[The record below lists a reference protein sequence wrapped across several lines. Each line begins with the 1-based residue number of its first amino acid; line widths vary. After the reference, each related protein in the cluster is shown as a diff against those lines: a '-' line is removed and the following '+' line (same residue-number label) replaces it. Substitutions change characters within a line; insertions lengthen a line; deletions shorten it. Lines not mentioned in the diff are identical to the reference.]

1 MAHIKVEEGVP
12 GIRSLVLFRPET
24 GKPLYDLV
32 QVLLRGQSPLS
43 EAERELIA
51 AYVSYRNNCM
61 FCMSS
66 HAAAA
71 RCLYGEEKNI
81 VDDVL
86 KDMQHSNVSDKMKAL
101 LNIAGKVQ
109 ILGKEVKPED
119 IIAARN
125 LGADDRDI
133 HDTVLIAAAFSMF
146 NRYVDGLASFTP
158 TDAATYE
165 EMGKRMAKGYTLP
178 QQVKTSS
185 L

>member
-1 MAHIKVEEGVP
+1 MAHIKVEESVP

-24 GKPLYDLV
+24 GKPLYELA
-32 QVLLRGQSPLS
+32 QVLLRGPSPLT

-51 AYVSYRNNCM
+51 AYVSYRNDCM
-61 FCMSS
+61 FCTNS

-71 RCLYGEEKNI
+71 RCLYGDEKNT

-86 KDMQHSNVSDKMKAL
+86 KDMERAAVSNKLKAL

-109 ILGKEVKPED
+109 VMGKKVTPED
-119 IIAARN
+119 IAAARL
-125 LGADDRDI
+125 LGADDREI
-133 HDTVLIAAAFSMF
+133 HDTVLIAAAFSMY

-165 EMGKRMAKGYTLP
+165 EMGKRMAKGYVLP
-178 QQVKTSS
+178 QKQ
-185 L
+185 

>member
-1 MAHIKVEEGVP
+1 MAHIEVEEGVP

-24 GKPLYDLV
+24 GKPLYDLA
-32 QVLLRGQSPLS
+32 QVLLRGASPLT

-51 AYVSYRNNCM
+51 AYVSHRNDCM

-71 RCLYGEEKNI
+71 RCLYGTDKDI

-86 KDMQHSNVSDKMKAL
+86 LDMQRSNVSDKMKSL
-101 LNIAGKVQ
+101 LHIAGKVQ

-119 IIAARN
+119 IAAARD
-125 LGADDRDI
+125 LGATDKEI
-133 HDTVLIAAAFSMF
+133 HDTVLIAAAFCMF

-158 TDAATYE
+158 TDNAVYE
-165 EMGKRMAKGYTLP
+165 EMGKRMAKGYTMPP
-178 QQVKTSS
+178 QAVVIS
-185 L
+185 